1 MSGNPFSKN
10 NLTILAPMILVMVL
24 DLVFTLVGQPK
35 GYWQDYGLF
44 NEASP
49 LGQILMLHPAYFIL
63 FFIFYLVFVIFL
75 AGFLP
80 KPFNIMVGVGFFLGH
95 VWGSSTWL
103 GTIFHGDVWYL
114 TVGYFIFI
122 AVVSGLCINRWLKT
136 S

>member
-10 NLTILAPMILVMVL
+10 NLTILTPMILVMVL

-49 LGQILMLHPAYFIL
+49 LGQALMLHPAYFIL

-75 AGFLP
+75 AGLLL

-95 VWGSSTWL
+95 AWGSSTWL
-103 GTIFHGDVWYL
+103 GTIFHGDVWYFYL
-114 TVGYFIFI
+114 HRRVFRHLY
-122 AVVSGLCINRWLKT
+122 
-136 S
+136 